1 MSDSEATSD
10 SSNDKNGGTMAHR
23 LEPGGGIKPKPRSKA
38 PKYNEI

>member
-10 SSNDKNGGTMAHR
+10 SSNDKNGGTMAR
-23 LEPGGGIKPKPRSKA
+23 RQPGRGIKPWYKA